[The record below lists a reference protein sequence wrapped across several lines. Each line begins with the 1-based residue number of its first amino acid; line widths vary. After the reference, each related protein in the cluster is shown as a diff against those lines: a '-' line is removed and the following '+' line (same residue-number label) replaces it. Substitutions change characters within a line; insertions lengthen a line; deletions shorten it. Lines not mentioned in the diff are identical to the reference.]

1 MRKSLLVVTCLLVSF
16 AVVASFSCRKA
27 SQSLGKKIAEKAI
40 QGATGGKAKVDLG
53 ALGNVDIS
61 GLPEA
66 LRYPGAKAVAKFS
79 MSGEGGQGT
88 SYVFETADPV
98 ASVTAFYKSAL
109 AGWKSSM
116 AMETDKGTVLGYSTA
131 DEKQT
136 AVITV
141 AADSDKKKTSLSI
154 LFSTKQ

>member
-1 MRKSLLVVTCLLVSF
+1 MRKSLFIVTCLLVSF

-27 SQSLGKKIAEKAI
+27 SQAVAKRITEKAI
-40 QGATGGKAKVDLG
+40 EGASGGKAKVDLG
-53 ALGNVDIS
+53 ALGNVDVS
-61 GLPEA
+61 ALPEA

-79 MSGEGGQGT
+79 MSGEEGKGT

-98 ASVTAFYKSAL
+98 ASVTAFYKKAL

-116 AMETDKGTVLGYSTA
+116 TMETDKGTVMGYATA
-131 DEKQT
+131 DEKQS

-141 AADSDKKKTSLSI
+141 SSDDKKKTSLSI

>member
-27 SQSLGKKIAEKAI
+27 SESVAKKLAEKAI
-40 QGATGGKAKVDLG
+40 ERASGGKTKVDLG
-53 ALGNVDIS
+53 AVGNVDVS
-61 GLPEA
+61 ALPEA

-79 MSGEGGQGT
+79 MSGEEAKGT

-98 ASVTAFYKSAL
+98 VSVTAFYKNAL

-116 AMETDKGTVLGYSTA
+116 AMETDKGTVMGYSTA
-131 DEKQT
+131 DEKQS
-136 AVITV
+136 AVITI